1 MINGNLHTFTTKI
14 ISLSALPSLSFIQLP
29 HHIEGLRMI
38 GGGFGGGSHL
48 RPPLGEDG
56 KELGKTSMLN
66 G

>member
-14 ISLSALPSLSFIQLP
+14 ISLSASPSLSFIQLP

-48 RPPLGEDG
+48 RPRLVKMGKNWEKPLC
-56 KELGKTSMLN
+56 
-66 G
+66 